1 MKYVIIED
9 DQNTVKIIA
18 NIISE
23 NFSEISF
30 KGNASSISNG
40 IQLIKNTNP
49 DVIFLDV
56 NLDDGEGF
64 EILKSFPSPNFK
76 IIFITSYSKYAI
88 EAFKFSALDFV
99 LKPFTPTEIINAIRK
114 VIKENSNTNYL
125 EKISTL
131 YHNHISNNKKII
143 LSNSENIHVVTIDD
157 IIYAE
162 SDNSYT
168 TVFTKNGEKI
178 LVSKSL
184 KSFEEKLTP
193 YLFFRIH
200 QKFLINLKCIKRYHK
215 KNDEIIL
222 LNNITLTVSKGK
234 KESLIHFLKSL

>member
-9 DQNTVKIIA
+9 NQNTVTVIE
-18 NIISE
+18 NIILE
-23 NFSEISF
+23 NFSEMNF
-30 KGNASSISNG
+30 KGNTSSVKNS
-40 IQLIKNTNP
+40 IQLIKSTNP

-56 NLDDGEGF
+56 NLEDGEGF
-64 EILKSFPSPNFK
+64 DVLRAFPTPHFK

-99 LKPFTPTEIINAIRK
+99 LKPFTPYEIINAIHK

-143 LSNSENIHVVTIDD
+143 LSNLQNIHVVAIDD

-168 TVFTKNGEKI
+168 TVHTKNGEKI
-178 LVSKSL
+178 VVSKSL
-184 KSFEEKLTP
+184 KSFEEKLSP

-200 QKFLINLKCIKRYHK
+200 QKFLINLKHIQRYHK

-222 LNNITLTVSKGK
+222 LNNITLSVSKGK
-234 KESLIHFLKSL
+234 KESFLHILKNL